1 MRIRGIRTALAGAFA
16 LSLAAPA
23 AVGANQDVSGYLY
36 GTIETTSG
44 NSYTGLLRWGRE
56 EAFWDDHFNA
66 TKQDEPATGRLPR
79 GYKRQPRRV
88 EVFGLEISG
97 PWEHS
102 WSQRQLLVRFGDLAE
117 IRPRG
122 DDRAEL
128 VLRNGETLRI
138 EGGSNDLGG
147 KIKVWDSAVG
157 KIDVDWDRVRS
168 IKFAPTP
175 ASARP
180 EGQRL
185 WTRVRTTVGIFTGYL
200 QWDKEEALT
209 VDELDGDTDD
219 GDVSIPMGKIRAIE
233 RRSRRSSRVELVDG
247 RVLELSD
254 TNDVDSSNRGIVVED
269 ARFGRVEIPWD
280 VFERADIE
288 VAKDSGRSYGDY
300 PSLGEIRARVTLR
313 GGRTRQGRI
322 AFDLD
327 ETFLWELLDGYAD
340 DVEYHIPFVRVKSVR
355 PLGTRRAEVT
365 LDNGLKLRL
374 EGQTDVGDDNA
385 GIAFLES
392 ADDEGY
398 VAWDEVELVEIL

>member
-1 MRIRGIRTALAGAFA
+1 M
-16 LSLAAPA
+16 
-23 AVGANQDVSGYLY
+23 
-36 GTIETTSG
+36 
-44 NSYTGLLRWGRE
+44 
-56 EAFWDDHFNA
+56 
-66 TKQDEPATGRLPR
+66 
-79 GYKRQPRRV
+79 
-88 EVFGLEISG
+88 
-97 PWEHS
+97 
-102 WSQRQLLVRFGDLAE
+102 
-117 IRPRG
+117 
-122 DDRAEL
+122 
-128 VLRNGETLRI
+128 RI

-147 KIKVWDSAVG
+147 KIKVWDTAVG
-157 KIDVDWDRVRS
+157 KIDVDWGRVRS

-175 ASARP
+175 PSARP

-185 WTRVRTTVGIFTGYL
+185 WTRVRTTVGTFTGYL

-288 VAKDSGRSYGDY
+288 VAMDSGRSYGDY

-365 LDNGLKLRL
+365 LDNGEKLRL

-398 VAWDEVELVEIL
+398 VAWDEVELVEIQ